1 MVPDLV
7 PDPDGG
13 ITIYLQHESPGAD
26 KEPNWLPAPDGPFVA
41 VLRLYLPGEAALTG
55 DWQPPPL
62 EPVTD

>member
-1 MVPDLV
+1 
-7 PDPDGG
+7 
-13 ITIYLQHESPGAD
+13 
-26 KEPNWLPAPDGPFVA
+26 LPAPDGPFVA